1 MSNPSKNTGLRLDD
15 ATRARVEALAPYLA
29 ARGAGRAT
37 FSTAARFLLLDALHR
52 FEAELAATN
61 STPTSAKVAGLSPD
75 EVAAVRALLSTV
87 TP

>member
-29 ARGAGRAT
+29 SRGAGRAT
-37 FSTAARFLLLDALHR
+37 FSTAARFLILDALHR
-52 FEAELAATN
+52 FEAETEGA
-61 STPTSAKVAGLSPD
+61 PPAKVAGLSPD

>member
-1 MSNPSKNTGLRLDD
+1 MSTASKNTGLRLDD

-52 FEAELAATN
+52 FEAEIAQPN
-61 STPTSAKVAGLSPD
+61 STTGAGLSPD
-75 EVAAVRALLSTV
+75 EVAAVRAMLSSV

>member
-52 FEAELAATN
+52 
-61 STPTSAKVAGLSPD
+61 
-75 EVAAVRALLSTV
+75 RALAR
-87 TP
+87 

>member
-1 MSNPSKNTGLRLDD
+1 MSTTSKNTGLRLDD

-37 FSTAARFLLLDALHR
+37 FSTAARFLLLDALRR
-52 FEAELAATN
+52 FEAELAAAPNTQEA
-61 STPTSAKVAGLSPD
+61 TLAPD
-75 EVAAVRALLSTV
+75 EVAAVRALLSKV